1 MNIADIDI
9 NPRTDP
15 DGWRAARNAMVCDA
29 KLTRIAEMYATAVTD
44 HETVLGWIESFRA
57 DPTRCPW
64 LLLVGPVGTGKTHNA
79 IAAIRQAVQVSRT
92 VTWEFATCSQ
102 LLDDL
107 RPGGPED
114 AEDRYARC
122 NLLVIDDI
130 AMVKANSEWAI
141 ETLYRIIDSRRRSS
155 RPVIVTSN
163 LPPRDLTALLNEQI
177 VSRIA
182 QSCTVVALT
191 GADLRRQPKGA
202 AA

>member
-1 MNIADIDI
+1 MNLADIEI

-29 KLTRIAEMYATAVTD
+29 KLARIAEMYAGAETD
-44 HETVLGWIESFRA
+44 EADVQAWIQAWRR
-57 DPTRCPW
+57 DPHRCPW
-64 LLLVGPVGTGKTHNA
+64 LLLVGPVGTGKTHSA
-79 IAAIRQAVQVSRT
+79 VAAIRQAVRVPRA

-107 RPGGPED
+107 RPGGPDD
-114 AEDRYARC
+114 AEDRYMRC
-122 NLLVIDDI
+122 DLLVIDDI
-130 AMVKANSEWAI
+130 AMVKTNSEWAI
-141 ETLYRIIDSRRRSS
+141 ETLYRIIDYRRRSN

-163 LPPRDLTALLNEQI
+163 LPPRELSTVLNEQI

-191 GADLRRQPKGA
+191 GADRRRQRA
-202 AA
+202 EA